1 MKLKSYLRGLGLG
14 IIITTII
21 LVIAFR
27 GRNRQMDDMD
37 VISRAYELGMT
48 ETSLYAGNEITTES
62 TTTGSYETEPVTVT
76 EPVTEPTTESVTE
89 TVTEPSTERI
99 TEPVSNAVTEQATTE
114 MTTEI
119 TTAAPKSVTIVF
131 ENISSADKASRLLY
145 DAGVIQDIDEFNR
158 YLSENG
164 LATKVGEGTFEFK
177 KNMTFD
183 EIAKIITRAK

>member
-27 GRNRQMDDMD
+27 GRSIQMDDSD

-48 ETSLYAGNEITTES
+48 ETSLYAANEAATENTMPES
-62 TTTGSYETEPVTVT
+62 METEPVT
-76 EPVTEPTTESVTE
+76 EPVTESSAEGVTESEGE
-89 TVTEPSTERI
+89 TAS
-99 TEPVSNAVTEQATTE
+99 EQPETE
-114 MTTEI
+114 MTTAETTTAEI
-119 TTAAPKSVTIVF
+119 TTAAAKSVTLVF

-145 DAGVIQDIDEFNR
+145 EAGVIQDIDEFNR

-164 LATKVGEGTFEFK
+164 LATKVGEGTFEFT